1 MDKLGLPTFHLFH
14 EARELFRYILKS
26 SERRDVSW
34 RFNAVM
40 FSDKALNS
48 VVVDDVVSGGDF
60 FDDFDCLFFGGGG
73 DDVAPFSLFRWD
85 RSFLDVVAVFLAV
98 LDDAERV
105 SCRLDVGMKSVDV
118 IEGKPFLNS
127 SIVSDSA
134 VQVRVSVLVELV
146 SDDTPDRTWFSNVEL
161 VEDMLF
167 GKRALRVGEED
178 SLPLDVG
185 VAHIFSG
192 K

>member
-1 MDKLGLPTFHLFH
+1 MFH

-60 FDDFDCLFFGGGG
+60 FDDLDCLFFGGGG

-85 RSFLDVVAVFLAV
+85 SSFLDVVAVFLAV
-98 LDDAERV
+98 LDDTERV

-118 IEGKPFLNS
+118 IEVKPFLNS

-146 SDDTPDRTWFSNVEL
+146 SDDTPDWTGFSNVEL

-178 SLPLDVG
+178 SLALDVG